1 MEFFKMQKWLL
12 NAYNFKSTRYQQD
25 PQNNVQSQ
33 QACKLGRC
41 RQGPRLTWEV
51 QKFHKQVGWG
61 TWLGRCDS
69 YLRNLKLCM
78 THSLTCWHPKKQGRE
93 GGFGTMQIL
102 FTSYSPSITAMYLDV
117 LVSKIDESFLTYSRV
132 LSRVLVNPALS
143 PNSCHIIVGPT
154 KYPLHYA
161 AIPM

>member
-1 MEFFKMQKWLL
+1 MYLFLKCNTKVDQKHMNKHQHGKKLK
-12 NAYNFKSTRYQQD
+12 FSQKFVT
-25 PQNNVQSQ
+25 VQIWGD
-33 QACKLGRC
+33 L
-41 RQGPRLTWEV
+41 PLTWEV
-51 QKFHKQVGWG
+51 QKFQKQVGWG

-78 THSLTCWHPKKQGRE
+78 THSLTCWHPKNQGRE

-102 FTSYSPSITAMYLDV
+102 FTSYSPSIAAMYLDV